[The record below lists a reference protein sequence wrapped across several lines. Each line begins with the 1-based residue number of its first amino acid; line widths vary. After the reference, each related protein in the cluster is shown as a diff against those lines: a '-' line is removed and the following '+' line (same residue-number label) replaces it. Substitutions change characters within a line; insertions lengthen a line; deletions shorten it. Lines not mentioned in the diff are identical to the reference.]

1 MKQNFPRAATLGA
14 LAFGIL
20 LTACATPHPYTG
32 DKETSKTTK
41 GAVIGAA
48 TGAVA
53 GVISGDDS
61 RERRKRALV
70 GAGVGA
76 LAGGAVGYY
85 MDPQEA
91 QLREQLVNT
100 GVQVVRQG
108 DHIVLSMPGN
118 ITFATDSADL
128 NSSFYSVLDS
138 VALVLN
144 EYDQTLTACVLDQ
157 PFFSA
162 STLMRQNRRLPT
174 LYTPS
179 LPTGICVFGS
189 VMRTPSLLTAPCSMS
204 RRASEV
210 PSTDPDFVRTY
221 TIPSIGVADVT
232 TVTLRF
238 SGVSRFLCRAMNSAC
253 ARSAAALS

>member
-61 RERRKRALV
+61 RERRKHALI

-85 MDPQEA
+85 MDRQEA

-118 ITFATDSADL
+118 ISFATDSADL

-144 EYDQTLTACVLDQ
+144 EYDQTLIEIAGHTD
-157 PFFSA
+157 
-162 STLMRQNRRLPT
+162 N
-174 LYTPS
+174 
-179 LPTGICVFGS
+179 TGANAYNQELS
-189 VMRTPSLLTAPCSMS
+189 V
-204 RRASEV
+204 RRAS
-210 PSTDPDFVRTY
+210 
-221 TIPSIGVADVT
+221 GVADYLRSRKIVAMRT
-232 TVTLRF
+232 EAFGLGEAYPVADNSTPQGRQLNRRVELTL
-238 SGVSRFLCRAMNSAC
+238 VPLT
-253 ARSAAALS
+253 